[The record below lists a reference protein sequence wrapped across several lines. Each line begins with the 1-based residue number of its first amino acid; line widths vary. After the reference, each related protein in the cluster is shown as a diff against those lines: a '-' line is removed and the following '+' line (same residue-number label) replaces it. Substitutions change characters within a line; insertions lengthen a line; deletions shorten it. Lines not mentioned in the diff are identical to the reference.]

1 MTILKLTG
9 LCLLSIMLTG
19 CFNNDDD
26 DDGNV
31 GSVGGV
37 DGTSL
42 TAIGGVA
49 ADGEPV
55 EILDPGALSEGISA
69 LFGNADDNPLD
80 VEMGDTI
87 QMIVDRN
94 VRIES

>member
-26 DDGNV
+26 DDNVGISNDISALGNV
-31 GSVGGV
+31 S
-37 DGTSL
+37 
-42 TAIGGVA
+42 
-49 ADGEPV
+49 ADGDPV
-55 EILDPGALSEGISA
+55 EIVDPGALQQNIA
-69 LFGNADDNPLD
+69 NLFGNADDDPLD